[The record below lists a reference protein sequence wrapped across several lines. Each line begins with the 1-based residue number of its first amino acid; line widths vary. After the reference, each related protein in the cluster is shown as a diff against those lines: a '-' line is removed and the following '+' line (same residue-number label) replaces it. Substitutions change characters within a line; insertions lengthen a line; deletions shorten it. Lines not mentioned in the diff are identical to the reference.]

1 VNTLSI
7 TANTESTL
15 ATGYYDIST
24 WRDGAEAYQ
33 GAAGTIVSSTTGRKS
48 RVGVILFPDAG
59 TTLKNKSI
67 KSITLKLTAANAGYG
82 SDTSK
87 TLTICKSNYQKID
100 KSIASKDYVGDILG
114 TITGIFYGN
123 TKEYTLNSSNN
134 NTLFNALK
142 AYMESGNSCLVI
154 YNGEHVGST
163 ASYSKNYLSLT
174 KVILTVEY
182 EDNYIYYNNNGTA
195 TKCAVYYNNNGIA
208 VRCAVYYNNNGAA
221 VKV

>member
-1 VNTLSI
+1 MSTLSV

-15 ATGYYDIST
+15 ATGYYDTSS

-33 GAAGTIVSSTTGRKS
+33 GAAGTVASSTTGRKS
-48 RVGVILFPDAG
+48 RVGVILFSGAG
-59 TTLKNKSI
+59 TTLKSKFI
-67 KSITLKLTAANAGYG
+67 KSITLKITADSSGYG

-87 TLTICKSNYQKID
+87 TLTIRKSNYQTID
-100 KSIASKDYVGDILG
+100 KSIASKGYVGDILG

-134 NTLFNALK
+134 SALFNALK

-154 YNGEHVGST
+154 YNGEHVGDT
-163 ASYSKNYLSLT
+163 ASYSRNFLSLT

-195 TKCAVYYNNNGIA
+195 TKCAVYYNNNGTA
-208 VRCAVYYNNNGAA
+208 VRCAAYYNNNGTA